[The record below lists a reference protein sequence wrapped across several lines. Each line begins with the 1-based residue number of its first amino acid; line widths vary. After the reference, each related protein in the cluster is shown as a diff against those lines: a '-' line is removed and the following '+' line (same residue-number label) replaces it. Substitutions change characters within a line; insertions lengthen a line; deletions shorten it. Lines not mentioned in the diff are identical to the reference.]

1 MKFSASLLVSFG
13 FIATALA
20 NPTLDTR
27 DPKKG
32 KHGGGSDDDSNA
44 FASSSSSF
52 AMPTGAPK
60 MGAVLGAAVAA
71 VAYL

>member
-20 NPTLDTR
+20 
-27 DPKKG
+27 KKG